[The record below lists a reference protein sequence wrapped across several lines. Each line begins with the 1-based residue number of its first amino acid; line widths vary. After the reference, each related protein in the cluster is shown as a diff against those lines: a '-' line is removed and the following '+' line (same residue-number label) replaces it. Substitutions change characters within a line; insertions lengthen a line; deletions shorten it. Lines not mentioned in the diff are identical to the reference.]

1 MVIAVFI
8 VMLASFN
15 LAPRADF
22 KTQQQKP
29 LAEAAITKFLVQHRA
44 AVRCTTEN
52 LIKVTDKG
60 DGDDSAADAVPTQ
73 KGENKISGCNSSK
86 EGNLCNYLPIGYKFN
101 ENEFYSKLYC
111 LNENVYSQ
119 GTGNTRTLTKVAGL
133 EPARCRNIDYT
144 VRYVITFG
152 RIPER
157 WKNVSTNKIL
167 GDFFTALHNQIPAG
181 ASCGIVEPKQTAENY
196 YKEISKDSNNVDI
209 IFDHNPLNS
218 EYVIEGVDV
227 FNKSIPKYFL
237 DNDAEFKSK
246 CSLTV
251 DGQFPCLIYIT
262 QL

>member
-44 AVRCTTEN
+44 AVKYTKEE
-52 LIKVTDKG
+52 LIKVTNVTSG
-60 DGDDSAADAVPTQ
+60 AGIAQA
-73 KGENKISGCNSSK
+73 GENKISGCNS
-86 EGNLCNYLPIGYKFN
+86 ENYGNLCNYLPIGYQFN
-101 ENEFYSKLYC
+101 ENEFYSKAYC
-111 LNENVYSQ
+111 LNEAVYEE
-119 GTGNTRTLTKVAGL
+119 GTGNTRTLKKVAGV
-133 EPARCRNIDYT
+133 EAANCRNIDFT
-144 VRYVITFG
+144 VRYVITYG

-167 GDFFTALHNQIPAG
+167 GDFYAALHNQVPAG
-181 ASCGIVEPKQTAENY
+181 ASCGLAVPKQNIEGY
-196 YKEISKDSNNVDI
+196 YIEKTKDSDGVEI
-209 IFDHNPLNS
+209 AFDHNPLNS
-218 EYVIEGVDV
+218 DYVIEGVDV
-227 FNKSIPKYFL
+227 YNKSIPKYFL
-237 DNDAEFKSK
+237 DNDTEFKKK
-246 CSLTV
+246 CTLAV